1 MNNAKRDS
9 EEVIEI
15 IKKCDNNEMLINY
28 NIELCNKK
36 IELNNNPKNIQVN
49 IYLQEL
55 LTFYIEYKRTMLK

>member
-9 EEVIEI
+9 EEVIAI
-15 IKKCDNNEMLINY
+15 IKKLDNNEMLINH
-28 NIELCNKK
+28 NIEFCNKK

-49 IYLQEL
+49 LYLQEL